1 MDSRK
6 FGKSRLDLAEIDAVL
21 QQSGFQFAFY
31 ARTSPVWR
39 TYAGWA
45 RRTRGFPCF
54 DRVMFFLC
62 GEKHDEISV
71 DVGVSLVPTSNTWL
85 GLFESHTFDHE
96 LAREKLI
103 SIGNNRQRTEFIE
116 RVVPEIDQAYQ
127 GAPRDLAAELVE
139 RTQRARAAASY
150 YSQAI
155 PDSIPD
161 LDVFLERQLGDATAD
176 ERQLI
181 KQAPYWCLISFKG
194 SQAGEVARVFSCY
207 KIAVAT
213 IVLAARNFDQHG
225 FFRGTEDIDDCC
237 DLPLCIQI
245 LASRIHSPA
254 LWT

>member
-1 MDSRK
+1 MDSLK
-6 FGKSRLDLAEIDAVL
+6 FGKSRLDLADLDAVL

-31 ARTSPVWR
+31 ARTSPVWG
-39 TYAGWA
+39 TYAGWS
-45 RRTRGFPCF
+45 RRTSGFPCF
-54 DRVMFFLC
+54 DQVMFFLY
-62 GEKHDEISV
+62 GKKHDAISV
-71 DVGVSLVPTSNTWL
+71 DVGVSLVPTSNTWM

-96 LAREKLI
+96 LAREQVI
-103 SIGNNRQRTEFIE
+103 SIGTDRQRAEFIE
-116 RVVPEIDQAYQ
+116 RVVPQIDQAHQ
-127 GAPRDLAAELVE
+127 GAPRDLAGELIE

-161 LDVFLERQLGDATAD
+161 LDAFLERQLGEATAD

-181 KQAPYWCLISFKG
+181 KQAPYWSLITFDC
-194 SQAGEVARVFSCY
+194 SQAGKAAWVVSCY

-225 FFRGTEDIDDCC
+225 FFRGNEDIDDCC
-237 DLPLCIQI
+237 DFPLCIQI

-254 LWT
+254 LWS